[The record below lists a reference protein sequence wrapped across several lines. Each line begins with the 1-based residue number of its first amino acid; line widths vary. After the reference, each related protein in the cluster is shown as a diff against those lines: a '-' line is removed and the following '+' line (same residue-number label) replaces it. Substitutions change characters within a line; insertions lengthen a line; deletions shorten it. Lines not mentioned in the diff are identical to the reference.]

1 MNVTDLKTGTVYK
14 EGNDPV
20 VVVKYEHTK
29 TARGGATVKV
39 KVRNLITGQVLTKGY
54 SHTARVEDADISRK
68 KMQYLYKDNDFI
80 FMDPNSFSQVSIPL
94 DIIGDS
100 EKFMS
105 EGENV
110 MIMYFEDKPVSI
122 ELPNTIVF
130 EIKYTEP
137 GFKGN
142 TVTSTFKDATLSN
155 GTNVK
160 VPMFIKI
167 GDKVKID
174 TRTGT
179 YVSKA

>member
-1 MNVTDLKTGTVYK
+1 
-14 EGNDPV
+14 
-20 VVVKYEHTK
+20 
-29 TARGGATVKV
+29 
-39 KVRNLITGQVLTKGY
+39 
-54 SHTARVEDADISRK
+54 
-68 KMQYLYKDNDFI
+68 
-80 FMDPNSFSQVSIPL
+80 MDPTSFTQISIPQSVV
-94 DIIGDS
+94 GES
-100 EKFMS
+100 EKYMS
-105 EGENV
+105 EGEFV
-110 MIMYFEDKPVSI
+110 MVMHFEGNPVSI
-122 ELPNTIVF
+122 ELPNNIVF

-142 TVTSTFKDATLSN
+142 TVTSTFKSATLSN